1 MNDQRV
7 PVTLLTG
14 FLGAG
19 KTTLLN
25 AVLSDSSGGRVA
37 VIVNEFGEAGLD
49 HDLIRESS
57 DEVVLMSSGC
67 LCCSVRGDL
76 ARTMLGLLYKRSQGE
91 LSFDRVV
98 IETTGLADPGPI
110 VQTLVNDKDLK
121 RNTRLDGVVTV
132 ADAVNGMTTLDSQF
146 EAVSQAA
153 GADVIILSKTDVVAT
168 EAVAA
173 IETRL
178 RGLNPTAP
186 IVRAIRGEN
195 AHQHMWGVSGVRHG
209 VTQTEALHWLQTP
222 SSVPSEPLQNLSGL
236 VLKPTDSAA
245 FSPHD
250 NRIRSVSI
258 VLDKPLEDQVF
269 DDWLNDLVALR
280 GPNLLRVKG
289 LAFLQGI
296 DAPFVFHGVQDIF
309 DDPVPIKDW
318 DQSDRSSR
326 IVIIARDLSEDRLR
340 RCLKPLAKEAE
351 MSLTNAS

>member
-1 MNDQRV
+1 MIDQRV

-25 AVLSDSSGGRVA
+25 SVLADSTGGRVA

-49 HDLIRESS
+49 HDLITESS
-57 DEVVLMSSGC
+57 GEIVLMSSGC

-76 ARTMLGLLYKRSQGE
+76 ARTMLGLIDKRASGK
-91 LSFDRVV
+91 LRFDRVV

-110 VQTLVNDKDLK
+110 VQTLVNDPDLK
-121 RNTRLDGVVTV
+121 RTTRLDGVVTV
-132 ADAVNGMTTLDSQF
+132 ADATNGMTTLDTQF

-153 GADVIILSKTDVVAT
+153 GADVIILSKTDVVEP

-195 AHQHMWGVSGVRHG
+195 VHQHIWGLSGVRHG
-209 VTQTEALHWLQTP
+209 VTQTEALDWLQVP
-222 SSVPSEPLQNLSGL
+222 SSAPSDPLQNISGL
-236 VLKPTDSAA
+236 AVKPKDSAS

-258 VLDKPLEDQVF
+258 VVDDPLEDRVF
-269 DDWLNDLVALR
+269 DDWLTGLVALR

-289 LAFLQGI
+289 LVFLEGI
-296 DAPFVFHGVQDIF
+296 EAPFVFHGVQHIF

-318 DQSDRSSR
+318 DQSDRRSR
-326 IVIIARDLSEDRLR
+326 IVIIARDMSENRLR
-340 RCLKPLAKEAE
+340 RCLKPLSKDAE
-351 MSLTNAS
+351 IALKNAG

>member
-25 AVLSDSSGGRVA
+25 AVLADSSGGRVA

-49 HDLIRESS
+49 HDLITESS

-76 ARTMLGLLYKRSQGE
+76 ARTMLGLLYKRSQGD
-91 LSFDRVV
+91 LPFDRVV

-132 ADAVNGMTTLDSQF
+132 ADAANGMTTLDTQF

-153 GADVIILSKTDVVAT
+153 GADVVILSKTDVV
-168 EAVAA
+168 EPDAVEA

-195 AHQHMWGVSGVRHG
+195 VHQHIWGLSGVRHN
-209 VTQTEALHWLQTP
+209 VTQAEALDWLQAP
-222 SSVPSEPLQNLSGL
+222 STVPNDPLQNISGL
-236 VLKPTDSAA
+236 VSKKADRPT

-269 DDWLNDLVALR
+269 DDWLTDLVALR

-289 LAFLQGI
+289 LVFLQGI
-296 DAPFVFHGVQDIF
+296 EAPFVFHGVQHIF

-318 DQSDRSSR
+318 DQSDRRSR
-326 IVIIARDLSEDRLR
+326 IVIIARDLSESRLR
-340 RCLKPLAKEAE
+340 RCLRPLSENAE
-351 MSLTNAS
+351 IALTHAS

>member
-25 AVLSDSSGGRVA
+25 AVLADSSGGRVA

-67 LCCSVRGDL
+67 LCCSIRGDL
-76 ARTMLGLLYKRSQGE
+76 ARTMVGLIYKRMSGE

-110 VQTLVNDKDLK
+110 VQTLVNDQDLK
-121 RNTRLDGVVTV
+121 RATRLDGVVTV
-132 ADAVNGMTTLDSQF
+132 ADAANGLTTLNTQF

-153 GADVIILSKTDVVAT
+153 GADLIILSKTDQAAPEAT
-168 EAVAA
+168 AE

-178 RGLNPTAP
+178 RVLNPTAP
-186 IVRAIRGEN
+186 IVKAIRGEN
-195 AHQHMWGVSGVRHG
+195 VHQHMWGLSGVRHG
-209 VTQTEALHWLQTP
+209 VTQTEALHWLQAP
-222 SSVPSEPLQNLSGL
+222 SPAPSDPLQNISGL
-236 VLKPTDSAA
+236 ATKPAA
-245 FSPHD
+245 RSTFSPHD

-258 VLDKPLEDQVF
+258 ILDKPLEDQVF
-269 DDWLNDLVALR
+269 DDWLTDLVALR

-289 LAFLQGI
+289 LVFLQGI
-296 DAPFVFHGVQDIF
+296 ETPFVFHGVQHIF

-326 IVIIARDLSEDRLR
+326 IVIIARDMSENRLR
-340 RCLKPLAKEAE
+340 RCLRPLSKSADIT
-351 MSLTNAS
+351 LTNAG

>member
-25 AVLSDSSGGRVA
+25 AVLADGSGGRAA
-37 VIVNEFGEAGLD
+37 VIVNEFGEAGPD
-49 HDLIRESS
+49 HDLITESS
-57 DEVVLMSSGC
+57 DDVVLMSSGC

-76 ARTMLGLLYKRSQGE
+76 ARTMLQLLSRRVRGE
-91 LSFDRVV
+91 LAFDRVV

-110 VQTLVNDKDLK
+110 VQTLVNDRDLA

-132 ADAVNGMTTLDSQF
+132 ADAVNGMKTLDAQF

-153 GADVIILSKTDVVAT
+153 GADVIILSKTDLV
-168 EAVAA
+168 ERDAVAA

-186 IVRAIRGEN
+186 IVHAIRGDS
-195 AHQHMWGVSGVRHG
+195 AHKHMWGLSGVRHG
-209 VTQTEALHWLQTP
+209 VTPTEAVNWLQTP
-222 SSVPSEPLQNLSGL
+222 SVARSDPLKNISGL
-236 VLKPTDSAA
+236 AQKAAKPSTFA
-245 FSPHD
+245 PHD

-258 VLDKPLEDQVF
+258 VLDEPLEDQAF
-269 DDWLNDLVALR
+269 DDWLTELVKLR

-289 LAFLQGI
+289 LVFLQGI
-296 DAPFVFHGVQDIF
+296 EAPFVFHGVQHVF

-318 DQSDRSSR
+318 DQIDRKSR
-326 IVIIARDLSEDRLR
+326 IVIIARDLSETRLR
-340 RCLKPLAKEAE
+340 RCLRPLSKEAE
-351 MSLTNAS
+351 IALTNAS

>member
-1 MNDQRV
+1 MIDQRV

-25 AVLSDSSGGRVA
+25 AVLADSTGGRVA

-49 HDLIRESS
+49 HDLITESS

-76 ARTMLGLLYKRSQGE
+76 ARTMIGLIYRRSLGE

-132 ADAVNGMTTLDSQF
+132 ADAANGMTTLDAQF

-153 GADVIILSKTDVVAT
+153 GADVIILSKTDAVEP

-173 IETRL
+173 IEARL

-195 AHQHMWGVSGVRHG
+195 AHQHMWGLSGVRHG
-209 VTQTEALHWLQTP
+209 VTQTEALHWLQVPT
-222 SSVPSEPLQNLSGL
+222 SVPSDPLQNLSGL
-236 VLKPTDSAA
+236 ALTSTDGPS

-258 VLDKPLEDQVF
+258 VMDDPLEDHVF
-269 DDWLNDLVALR
+269 DDWLTGLVALR

-289 LAFLQGI
+289 LVFLQGI
-296 DAPFVFHGVQDIF
+296 EMPFVFHGVQHIF

-318 DQSDRSSR
+318 DQSDRRSR
-326 IVIIARDLSEDRLR
+326 IVIIARDMSENRLR
-340 RCLKPLAKEAE
+340 HCLQQLSKVAE
-351 MSLTNAS
+351 IALTNAG

>member
-1 MNDQRV
+1 MIDQRV

-25 AVLSDSSGGRVA
+25 AVLADSSGGRVA

-76 ARTMLGLLYKRSQGE
+76 ARTMLGLIYKRTQGE

-110 VQTLVNDKDLK
+110 VQTLVNDQDLK
-121 RNTRLDGVVTV
+121 RTTRLDGVVTV
-132 ADAVNGMTTLDSQF
+132 ADAVNGMTTLDTQF

-153 GADVIILSKTDVVAT
+153 GADVIILSKTDVAEP
-168 EAVAA
+168 EAAA
-173 IETRL
+173 KIETRL

-186 IVRAIRGEN
+186 IVRAIRGED
-195 AHQHMWGVSGVRHG
+195 AHQHMWGLSGVRYG
-209 VTQTEALHWLQTP
+209 VTQTEALDWLQVP
-222 SSVPSEPLQNLSGL
+222 SSASGDPLQNLSGL
-236 VLKPTDSAA
+236 ALKPTDSQT

-258 VLDKPLEDQVF
+258 VLNKPLDDQVF
-269 DDWLNDLVALR
+269 DDWLTDLVALR

-289 LAFLQGI
+289 LVFLQGI
-296 DAPFVFHGVQDIF
+296 DAPFVFHGVQHIF
-309 DDPVPIKDW
+309 DDPIPIKDW
-318 DQSDRSSR
+318 DQCDRKSR
-326 IVIIARDLSEDRLR
+326 IVIIARDLSETRLR
-340 RCLKPLAKEAE
+340 RCLRPLAKETE
-351 MSLTNAS
+351 ISLTNAS

>member
-1 MNDQRV
+1 MSDQRV

-25 AVLSDSSGGRVA
+25 AVLADSTGGRVA

-49 HDLIRESS
+49 HDLITESS

-76 ARTMLGLLYKRSQGE
+76 ARTMLGLIDKRNLGA
-91 LSFDRVV
+91 LTFDRVV

-110 VQTLVNDKDLK
+110 VQTLVNDRDLK
-121 RNTRLDGVVTV
+121 RTTRLDGVVTV
-132 ADAVNGMTTLDSQF
+132 ADAANGMTTLDTQF

-153 GADVIILSKTDVVAT
+153 GADVIILSKSDLVES
-168 EAVAA
+168 EALAA

-195 AHQHMWGVSGVRHG
+195 AHQHMWGLSGVRQD
-209 VTQTEALHWLQTP
+209 VTHSEALGWLQVP
-222 SSVPSEPLQNLSGL
+222 SSAPSDPLQNLTGL
-236 VLKPTDSAA
+236 ASKQVESAS

-250 NRIRSVSI
+250 KRIRSVSI
-258 VLDKPLEDQVF
+258 ILDEPLEDKVF
-269 DDWLNDLVALR
+269 DDWLTNLVALR
-280 GPNLLRVKG
+280 GANLLRIKG
-289 LAFLQGI
+289 LVFLNGI
-296 DAPFVFHGVQDIF
+296 EAPFVFHGVQHIF
-309 DDPVPIKDW
+309 DDPVPIKNW
-318 DQSDRSSR
+318 NQSDRRSR
-326 IVIIARDLSEDRLR
+326 IVIIARDLSESRLR
-340 RCLKPLAKEAE
+340 RCLRPLAKETE
-351 MSLTNAS
+351 ISLTNAS